1 VVLPRSPQSGEPRCR
16 SCAALATLTPA
27 LGAAIL
33 HTHCREGH
41 LLETMA
47 HSPVL
52 DCGTWTGT

>member
-1 VVLPRSPQSGEPRCR
+1 MCR
-16 SCAALATLTPA
+16 ALATLTPA

-52 DCGTWTGT
+52 DCRTWTGT